1 MSLCTSKN
9 KNIDIFILYSQ
20 NPQHIP
26 QTSLSAQSAFPLI
39 NPAPLVMS
47 RKWFQE
53 TVAELIGSVA
63 YPKGRQK
70 IKSIPNNEEKKGKNN
85 NNNNNNKIKSSLN
98 SKISWEI
105 PKEPQTY

>member
-1 MSLCTSKN
+1 MSKN

-85 NNNNNNKIKSSLN
+85 NKSKSSLN